1 MQRELT
7 VSRLNAYIAGV
18 FDDESVLHG
27 ISVRGEVTECRIA
40 GSRTFITLSEGGCTL
55 SCVAFTAVDG
65 ITVGV
70 EAVLIGSVSFHKK
83 SGKTSFIAE
92 NVIVTDKR
100 GAMLAELMKLKEKLA
115 AEGLFADRPA
125 FPSFIRKAA
134 LVTSNGGAVLHD
146 MISVISAKDPCMDL
160 CVYDVRVQ
168 GENSAATIAEALRD
182 INQHCLDVD
191 VIVVARGGGSAADLQ
206 SYNTETVARAVAT
219 SRIPVVSAVGHET
232 DYTLCDLCASAR
244 AGTPSIAADMIC
256 EPYMRFSSAVENAA
270 RSAESAI
277 KRIYIREK
285 QRILLSAMRVIS
297 LNEIMLNDKKRKI
310 GGIINKIGAKTE
322 NIAADVAQR
331 LAADSSALDKLSPLA
346 VLSKGYVKLSK
357 NGHSVCSVKDVSK
370 GDELTA
376 IVRDGKFEV
385 KVI

>member
-115 AEGLFADRPA
+115 AEGLFAEPFVSRWL
-125 FPSFIRKAA
+125 F
-134 LVTSNGGAVLHD
+134 
-146 MISVISAKDPCMDL
+146 
-160 CVYDVRVQ
+160 DV
-168 GENSAATIAEALRD
+168 ELLRRMPRERACD
-182 INQHCLDVD
+182 AIYEYPLPVWRDV
-191 VIVVARGGGSAADLQ
+191 GGSKLKLRHAF
-206 SYNTETVARAVAT
+206 
-219 SRIPVVSAVGHET
+219 RIFLELWRV
-232 DYTLCDLCASAR
+232 
-244 AGTPSIAADMIC
+244 
-256 EPYMRFSSAVENAA
+256 MRHY
-270 RSAESAI
+270 R
-277 KRIYIREK
+277 
-285 QRILLSAMRVIS
+285 
-297 LNEIMLNDKKRKI
+297 
-310 GGIINKIGAKTE
+310 
-322 NIAADVAQR
+322 
-331 LAADSSALDKLSPLA
+331 
-346 VLSKGYVKLSK
+346 
-357 NGHSVCSVKDVSK
+357 
-370 GDELTA
+370 
-376 IVRDGKFEV
+376 
-385 KVI
+385 